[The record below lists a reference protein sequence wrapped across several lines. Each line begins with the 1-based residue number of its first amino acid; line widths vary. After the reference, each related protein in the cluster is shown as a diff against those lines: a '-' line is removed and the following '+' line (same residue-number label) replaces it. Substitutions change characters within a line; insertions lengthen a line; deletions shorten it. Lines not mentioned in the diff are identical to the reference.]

1 MWTRGGRLL
10 GGRYG
15 WGCTRERVVG
25 RGVGVL
31 PQVKLPGPAEEM
43 VPGCSK
49 LLTDIRE
56 AMADGSRHG
65 SNAYDRFVV

>member
-1 MWTRGGRLL
+1 M
-10 GGRYG
+10 
-15 WGCTRERVVG
+15 VG

-31 PQVKLPGPAEEM
+31 PQVKLHCPLEEM
-43 VPGCSK
+43 VPGFSK

-56 AMADGSRHG
+56 ATTDGSRHG